1 MSQVSPIK
9 QTTSREEIEAKL
21 DHLYDREGV
30 INREFTE
37 KPSIHDLIYDEL
49 RNLNG
54 ALASLSAG
62 NEILLK
68 AIVAVSYTHLTLPT
82 IYSV

>member
-9 QTTSREEIEAKL
+9 QTTNREEIEAKL

-37 KPSIHDLIYDEL
+37 KPSIHDLIMM
-49 RNLNG
+49 N
-54 ALASLSAG
+54 
-62 NEILLK
+62 
-68 AIVAVSYTHLTLPT
+68 
-82 IYSV
+82 

>member
-9 QTTSREEIEAKL
+9 QTTNREEIEAKL

-54 ALASLSAG
+54 AMASLNAS
-62 NEILLK
+62 NDIHLQ
-68 AIVAVSYTHLTLPT
+68 AVTY
-82 IYSV
+82 YKQ